1 MVLLVIAENIKRR
14 ASLIIDSAEH
24 PLKED
29 PEDGGIFR
37 IDDLEKNVSTE
48 VLEHNAAEEKS
59 PSRYKNPLERCV
71 SAREM
76 RMRRR
81 SISEAGSQA

>member
-1 MVLLVIAENIKRR
+1 MVFLVIAENIKRR

-29 PEDGGIFR
+29 SEDGGIFR
-37 IDDLEKNVSTE
+37 IDDLDKHVATE
-48 VLEHNAAEEKS
+48 VMDYNATEEKS
-59 PSRYKNPLERCV
+59 PGRYKNPLERCV

-81 SISEAGSQA
+81 SISEGGSQ